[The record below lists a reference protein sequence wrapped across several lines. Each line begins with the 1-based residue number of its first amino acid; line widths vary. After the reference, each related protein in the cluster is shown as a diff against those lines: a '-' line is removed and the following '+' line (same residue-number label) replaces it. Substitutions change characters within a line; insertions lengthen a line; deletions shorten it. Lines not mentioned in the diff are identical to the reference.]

1 MLAQRAYLA
10 IGKAD
15 IAGIDRIEI
24 LAIAGRLKAILHLAI
39 ELEDNRQ
46 PLARCRILEKREKG
60 YFPFLLK
67 IPSLVG
73 LHSTEV

>member
-46 PLARCRILEKREKG
+46 PLAPKGVVFRFLQGKRSLRELDVS
-60 YFPFLLK
+60 LL
-67 IPSLVG
+67 
-73 LHSTEV
+73 